1 VPISVTVA
9 YQDGRTEQALAV
21 ATDTVTEV
29 VLPVTGRVRELRF
42 NEDAGA
48 LVRIEKTK
56 R

>member
-1 VPISVTVA
+1 
-9 YQDGRTEQALAV
+9 
-21 ATDTVTEV
+21 
-29 VLPVTGRVRELRF
+29 VTGRVRELRF